1 MKLQWILGGAL
12 ALSVVS
18 CGGENKEGED
28 LKETSDLVFTN
39 ESDSLS
45 YAVGIA
51 QSQFFPIKDLTGV
64 DKVVLEK
71 GYNDY
76 LSGAHSVSGNESNLY
91 VSKFLEKYSTDQSKV
106 SKAVYDSLSYALGV
120 YFSEGFKRQGVPD
133 IKGKFLAEGFA
144 DEMAKVAKLDSLEI
158 ERVFN
163 RSIKK
168 QEALQAKK
176 MEEQKKNFAT
186 KIESEKEFFV
196 ENAKRSDI
204 VTLPSGL
211 QYEVIKEGKGDIPS
225 ITNVVL
231 AHYHGTLLDG
241 TVFDSSVN
249 RGEPSKFPVGQV
261 IKGWTE
267 ALQLMPVGS
276 KWKLYIPQDLAYGPQ
291 SRGSDIQ
298 PYSSLIFDIE
308 LIDIVQ

>member
-28 LKETSDLVFTN
+28 LKETSELVFTN

-176 MEEQKKNFAT
+176 MEEQQKNFAT

-196 ENAKRSDI
+196 ENAKRPEI

-211 QYEVIKEGKGDIPS
+211 QYEIIKNGKGRVPVIA
-225 ITNVVL
+225 NVVK
-231 AHYHGTLLDG
+231 AHYTGMFLDG
-241 TVFDSSVN
+241 KVFESTDGKDPVD
-249 RGEPSKFPVGQV
+249 FPVGQV

-276 KWKLYIPQDLAYGPQ
+276 KWKLYIPYNLAYGE
-291 SRGSDIQ
+291 RGNPSIE
-298 PYSSLIFDIE
+298 PYSALIFDVE
-308 LIDIVQ
+308 LVDIVQ